1 MVKWEMW
8 GPEMPGGHPRWT
20 SLITC
25 SSSIVESPPFISSS
39 SSDDIGGYGDCAEEA
54 EAEDSVLSSIEEDH
68 EENNQTLMIIK
79 SPILKTM
86 RFVHLSNCHCK
97 VVDIKTNGAFLLV
110 PAALRISER
119 CTVLLLRPPMILRM
133 DITIKI
139 VIFITINKIYCNI
152 ITKYIY

>member
-1 MVKWEMW
+1 MYFVVTIPGRVGREMVKWEMW

-39 SSDDIGGYGDCAEEA
+39 SSDDIGGFGDCAEEP

-68 EENNQTLMIIK
+68 EENQTLIILK
-79 SPILKTM
+79 SPILKTV

-97 VVDIKTNGAFLLV
+97 VVDI
-110 PAALRISER
+110 
-119 CTVLLLRPPMILRM
+119 
-133 DITIKI
+133 
-139 VIFITINKIYCNI
+139 
-152 ITKYIY
+152 